1 MDEFRSSTITLARE
15 VCLVPSQRE
24 TSPTPKGQT
33 SRSFQAQLRKLRVAL
48 SPLLSSCVTAPCKGI
63 RMDFSI
69 DSLSHVWALSFVS
82 DELDILAFIF
92 MIV

>member
-1 MDEFRSSTITLARE
+1 
-15 VCLVPSQRE
+15 
-24 TSPTPKGQT
+24 
-33 SRSFQAQLRKLRVAL
+33 
-48 SPLLSSCVTAPCKGI
+48 
-63 RMDFSI
+63 MDFSI